1 MRKITIAFLPLLLS
15 ALAWAGTAPNPAE
28 YTVNVHVSASR
39 MVINGRS
46 VAYAQE
52 LDVVIDGKKYE
63 LESSAFP
70 NALLALGDYKARLVK
85 NERTGTYDS
94 FQVYEFLLPGEQAR
108 KFMVVGQTE

>member
-1 MRKITIAFLPLLLS
+1 LRKITIAFLPLLLS
-15 ALAWAGTAPNPAE
+15 ALALAAPAPNPAA

-39 MVINGRS
+39 MVVNGRS

-85 NERTGTYDS
+85 NERWGTYDS
-94 FQVYEFLLPGEQAR
+94 FQVYEFLLPGQQTR